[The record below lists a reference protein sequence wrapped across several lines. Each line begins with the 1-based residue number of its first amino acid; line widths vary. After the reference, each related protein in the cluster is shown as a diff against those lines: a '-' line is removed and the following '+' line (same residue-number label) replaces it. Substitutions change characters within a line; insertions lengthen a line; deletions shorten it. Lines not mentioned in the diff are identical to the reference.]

1 MLVLLYITDIKMP
14 PIIRKR
20 GRPKGHEVTVRGL
33 SAKKKRKK
41 KLTDT
46 PLQPF
51 IKLHTSIKEKGIH
64 NNHQVLQIIVMS
76 VTLAMLRWF
85 VDNEIMKA
93 AIKNSKTFLIEE
105 LSVEARP
112 EKIPDAVLDENVD
125 IHIIRKYFTQ
135 DAWLLLEDVV
145 QQKQKSQSFICRSCC
160 L

>member
-1 MLVLLYITDIKMP
+1 
-14 PIIRKR
+14 
-20 GRPKGHEVTVRGL
+20 
-33 SAKKKRKK
+33 
-41 KLTDT
+41 
-46 PLQPF
+46 
-51 IKLHTSIKEKGIH
+51 
-64 NNHQVLQIIVMS
+64 MS

-145 QQKQKSQSFICRSCC
+145 QQKQKSQSFICR
-160 L
+160 